1 MQMKSTCFRTL
12 KLQNVMRSLSQNI
25 AFLTPVVTSSTQ
37 NWLEKV
43 PKLVSHVLMVIRT
56 LNEVFVYETIFLKS

>member
-1 MQMKSTCFRTL
+1 
-12 KLQNVMRSLSQNI
+12 MRSLSQNI
-25 AFLTPVVTSSTQ
+25 AVLTPVVTSLTQ

-56 LNEVFVYETIFLKS
+56 LNEVLAYETIFLKS

>member
-1 MQMKSTCFRTL
+1 MKITCFKTL
-12 KLQNVMRSLSQNI
+12 NLRNVMRLLSQNI
-25 AFLTPVVTSSTQ
+25 AVLTPVVTSSTQ

-56 LNEVFVYETIFLKS
+56 LDEVFVYETIF